1 MNPQV
6 EVTEFQ
12 QKQQNAIYEFLR
24 VCTDIGYKFKPLQFA
39 KTFLILSMYS
49 NPIFKV

>member
-1 MNPQV
+1 MNPQG

-24 VCTDIGYKFKPLQFA
+24 VCTDIGYKYVEVRPTKG
-39 KTFLILSMYS
+39 K
-49 NPIFKV
+49 